1 MAQWSAAKNNW
12 TPTAVADTTAFT
24 DGGYMALQGGTTT
37 QRVIVS
43 EVYMGG
49 LAGASSP
56 AQMLLSRDTTVGATA
71 LTGVLTSAK
80 DPSSAALGSPPLA
93 FSASTTKP
101 QRSATNQLLMLAFN
115 AFGGV
120 VRWVAPPG
128 GEIGI
133 LGNTQPLGEL
143 SLSHASTGT
152 PGLISAHLI
161 YEPF

>member
-1 MAQWSAAKNNW
+1 MAQWTASKNNW

-24 DGGYMALQGGTTT
+24 DNGYMALQGGTTT

-43 EVYMGG
+43 ELYLGG
-49 LAGASSP
+49 LAGASAP
-56 AQMLLSRDTTVGATA
+56 AQMIVSRDSTVGVTA
-71 LTGVLTSAK
+71 LTGVLTEGK

-101 QRSATNQLLMLAFN
+101 QRSATRQLLMLGFN

-128 GEIGI
+128 GELGL
-133 LGNTQPLGEL
+133 LGNTASLGEI

-152 PGLISAHLI
+152 PGLLSAHLV
-161 YEPF
+161 YEPL

>member
-1 MAQWSAAKNNW
+1 MAQWTASKNNW

-24 DGGYMALQGGTTT
+24 DNGYMALQGGTTT

-43 EVYMGG
+43 ELYLGG
-49 LAGASSP
+49 LAGASAP
-56 AQMLLSRDTTVGATA
+56 AQMIVSRDSTVGVTA
-71 LTGVLTSAK
+71 LTGVLTEGK

-101 QRSATNQLLMLAFN
+101 QRSATRQLLMLGFN

-128 GEIGI
+128 GELGI
-133 LGNTQPLGEL
+133 LGNTASLGEI

-152 PGLISAHLI
+152 PGLLSAHLVF
-161 YEPF
+161 EPL